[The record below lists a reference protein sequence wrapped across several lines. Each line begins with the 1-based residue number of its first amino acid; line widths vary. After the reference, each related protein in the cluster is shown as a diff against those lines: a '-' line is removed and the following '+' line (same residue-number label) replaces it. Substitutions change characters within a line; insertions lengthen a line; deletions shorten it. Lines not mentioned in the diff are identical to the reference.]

1 MFSFE
6 GVFWHFEHVLCI
18 LLFLFFSPLFC
29 GKKVILFSLIGV
41 NFIVYLNIQDALEP
55 YLSRKALE
63 MHWGVHHR
71 DYVESL
77 NKQLETND
85 PIYGYTIEEMVKETY
100 NSGNPLPEFN
110 NVAEV
115 GDRLQL

>member
-1 MFSFE
+1 M
-6 GVFWHFEHVLCI
+6 
-18 LLFLFFSPLFC
+18 
-29 GKKVILFSLIGV
+29 

-77 NKQLETND
+77 NKQLENND